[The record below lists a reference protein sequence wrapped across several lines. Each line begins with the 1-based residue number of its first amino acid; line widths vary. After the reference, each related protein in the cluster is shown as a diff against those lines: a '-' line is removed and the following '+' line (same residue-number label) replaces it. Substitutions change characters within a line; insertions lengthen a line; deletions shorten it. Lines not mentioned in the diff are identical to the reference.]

1 MSEQLNEQQVNNTSA
16 AENSGVSS
24 AGTGELNRNDMME
37 ADADGVMTNRPEY
50 GVIDSFD
57 EMGLP
62 DDILR
67 GIYSH
72 GFEKPSAIQRR
83 AIKPMMDGHDVI
95 AQAQSGTGKTGTFSI
110 STMSRVDLSRVVP
123 QVLILTPTRE
133 LANQVFNVFSAISQF
148 AGMKVHC
155 LIGGTSRRD
164 DEGVL
169 REGVHVII
177 GTPGRVYD
185 MMRSGHFK
193 TADLKV
199 FVLDEADEMLS
210 RGFVDDIY
218 YIFKEIPENVQ
229 VGLFSAT
236 MPPQALDIT
245 DNFMKNPVKIM
256 VKREELTLDGILQYY
271 VDVGHQDNKVDVL
284 CDIYEQLNIA
294 QSVIFCATSRKVDQV
309 TNFMRKQDFTVA
321 AIHGQMSHAERNEIM
336 NGFRS
341 GQIRFLIST
350 DLTARGIDVQ
360 GVSFVVNYDLPNN
373 IENYIH
379 RIGRAGR
386 YGRKGVAINLV
397 TQDDIHLLT
406 SIQKYYSTSIEP
418 MPQNIRDLL

>member
-1 MSEQLNEQQVNNTSA
+1 MENVTTENPPVKTGGDNTDVSA
-16 AENSGVSS
+16 S
-24 AGTGELNRNDMME
+24 AGGE
-37 ADADGVMTNRPEY
+37 VTSNRPDY
-50 GVIDSFD
+50 SPIDSFD
-57 EMGLP
+57 NMELS
-62 DDILR
+62 DEILR
-67 GIYSH
+67 GVYSH
-72 GFEKPSAIQRR
+72 GFEKPSAIQSR

-110 STMSRVDLSRVVP
+110 STMTRVDVGLVSP
-123 QVLILTPTRE
+123 QVLILIPTRE
-133 LANQVFNVFSAISQF
+133 LATQVFNVYSSISQYT
-148 AGMKVHC
+148 GMKVHC

-164 DEGVL
+164 DEGIL

-193 TADLKV
+193 TRDLRV

-218 YIFKEIPENVQ
+218 YIFKEIPRSIQ

-236 MPPQALDIT
+236 MPPEALEIT
-245 DNFMKNPVKIM
+245 NNFMNNPVKIM
-256 VKREELTLDGILQYY
+256 VKKEELTLDGILQYH
-271 VDVGHQDNKVDVL
+271 VDVGHPDNKVDVL

-294 QSVIFCATSRKVDQV
+294 QSVIFCSTSRKVDQV
-309 TNFMRKQDFTVA
+309 ANFMRKQDFTVA
-321 AIHGQMSHAERNEIM
+321 SIHGQMNHAERNEIM
-336 NGFRS
+336 AGFRS

-386 YGRKGVAINLV
+386 FGRKGVAISLI
-397 TQDDIHLLT
+397 TEKDISLIT
-406 SIQKYYSTSIEP
+406 SICQYYNTSIEP
-418 MPQNIRDLL
+418 MPPNIRDLL

>member
-1 MSEQLNEQQVNNTSA
+1 MSKQLNKQTHQSTTQETDVAIDQQSV
-16 AENSGVSS
+16 G
-24 AGTGELNRNDMME
+24 
-37 ADADGVMTNRPEY
+37 ADGISINRLDYYPIE
-50 GVIDSFD
+50 SFD
-57 EMGLP
+57 EMGLSEK
-62 DDILR
+62 ILR
-67 GIYSH
+67 GIYAH
-72 GFEKPSAIQRR
+72 GFEGPSTIQKR

-110 STMSRVDLSRVVP
+110 STMARVDPERKVP
-123 QVLILTPTRE
+123 QVLALTPTRE
-133 LANQVFNVFSAISQF
+133 LALQVHSVYSSISTYLDI
-148 AGMKVHC
+148 KVHC
-155 LIGGTSRRD
+155 LIGGTSRRE
-164 DEGVL
+164 DENIL
-169 REGVHVII
+169 RDGVHVII

-185 MMRSGHFK
+185 MIRSGHFK
-193 TADLKV
+193 TTDLKV

-218 YIFKEIPENVQ
+218 HIFKEIPKDVQ

-236 MPPQALDIT
+236 MPPQALEIT
-245 DNFMKNPVKIM
+245 ENFMKNPVSIM
-256 VKREELTLDGILQYY
+256 VQKEELTLDGILQYY
-271 VDVGHQDNKVDVL
+271 VDVGHPDSKVDVL

-294 QSVIFCATSRKVDQV
+294 QSVIFCSTSRKVDQV
-309 TNFMRKQDFTVA
+309 TNFMKKHDFTVA
-321 AIHGQMSHAERNEIM
+321 AIHGQMNHAERNEIM

-386 YGRKGVAINLV
+386 FGRKGVAISLI
-397 TQDDIHLLT
+397 TQQDAHLIS
-406 SIQKYYSTSIEP
+406 SICKYYNTEINE